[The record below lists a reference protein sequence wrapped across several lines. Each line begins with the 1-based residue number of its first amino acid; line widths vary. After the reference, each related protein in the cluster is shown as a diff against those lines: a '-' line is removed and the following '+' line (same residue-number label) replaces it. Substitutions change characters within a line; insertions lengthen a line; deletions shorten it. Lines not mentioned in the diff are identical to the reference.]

1 MNDCVKLEMELAS
14 LMSQQEASGF
24 RFDLERATTCAH

>member
-1 MNDCVKLEMELAS
+1 MQIPDYVKLEMDMAG

-24 RFDLERATTCAH
+24 RFDRGSS